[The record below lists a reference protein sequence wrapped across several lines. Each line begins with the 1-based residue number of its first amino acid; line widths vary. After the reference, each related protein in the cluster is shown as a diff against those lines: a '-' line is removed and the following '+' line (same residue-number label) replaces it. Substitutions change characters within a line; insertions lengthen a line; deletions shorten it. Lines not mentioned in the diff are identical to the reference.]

1 MELLL
6 TIKMLCKRHGITV
19 AELERKAGLSH
30 STIARWDRNAPS
42 IDKVCAV
49 ADFFG
54 ISIDELLGRSAPEIS
69 AADRQI
75 LELFRQ
81 LNEDGQGAAVAM
93 LQGLA
98 RQPGYIKSDSFE
110 QLENA
115 E

>member
-1 MELLL
+1 MELLF
-6 TIKMLCKRHGITV
+6 TIKMLCKCHGITV

-42 IDKVCAV
+42 IDKVVAV
-49 ADFFG
+49 ADYFG
-54 ISIDELLGRSAPEIS
+54 ISIDELMGRSAPEIS

-75 LELFRQ
+75 LDLFHQ

-98 RQPGYIKSDSFE
+98 RQPGYIKSGQSGE
-110 QLENA
+110 MEA
-115 E
+115 

>member
-1 MELLL
+1 MELLF

-54 ISIDELLGRSAPEIS
+54 ISIDELIGRSAPALS
-69 AADRQI
+69 AVDRQI
-75 LELFRQ
+75 LDLVHQ
-81 LNEDGQGAAVAM
+81 LNEEGQGAALAM
-93 LQGLA
+93 LQGLS
-98 RQPGYIKSDSFE
+98 RQPAYIKSGQSGE
-110 QLENA
+110 MEA
-115 E
+115 